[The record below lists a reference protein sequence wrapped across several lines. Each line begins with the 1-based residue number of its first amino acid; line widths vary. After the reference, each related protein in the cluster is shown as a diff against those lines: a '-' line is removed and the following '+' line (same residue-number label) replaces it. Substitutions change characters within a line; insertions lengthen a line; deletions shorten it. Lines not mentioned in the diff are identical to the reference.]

1 MSRCKNNLYLLG
13 GFALIAAS
21 RGVFKLYQ
29 NYYKSDNLN
38 SWLEEYIKEVEE
50 KLQSLKNNDQPLNVE
65 TICHV
70 INLVAEI
77 EEYLYMK
84 ENSHLENTRIS
95 LMKTDGY
102 ENAVM
107 ECIAAHEKTF
117 QRANKIIEKK
127 LKLNINELQ
136 ANLEELSGQSSSDK
150 QSVKE
155 LLKICKKN
163 YPLNILPKITK
174 EKLKEAYLYYT
185 KQIEILHK
193 VDLNNL
199 NITKIKPEFK
209 EVALHV
215 YLVNKYILRDTLKEE
230 FGIEEKILNQL
241 LIIHELDKDP
251 QIVEQKQKI
260 SHI

>member
-1 MSRCKNNLYLLG
+1 MSSTQNKLFLLG
-13 GFALIAAS
+13 GFAVITAF
-21 RGVFKLYQ
+21 GGIFKLYQ
-29 NYYKSDNLN
+29 NYKKDKLN
-38 SWLEEYIKEVEE
+38 TWLDEYVNEIEE
-50 KLQSLKNNDQPLNVE
+50 KLQSLKNNGQALGIE
-65 TICHV
+65 IICDV

-84 ENSHLENTRIS
+84 ENCNLEKSRIS
-95 LMKTDGY
+95 VMKTDAY
-102 ENAVM
+102 ENTVM
-107 ECIAAHEKTF
+107 DCISAHEKTF

-136 ANLEELSGQSSSDK
+136 ANLEELYGKNGNDK
-150 QSVKE
+150 QSVKD
-155 LLKICKKN
+155 LLKICKKI
-163 YPLNILPKITK
+163 YPLEDLPKIEK
-174 EKLKEAYLYYT
+174 EKLKEAYLYYS

-193 VDLNNL
+193 VDLNNI

-241 LIIHELDKDP
+241 LILHDLDKDP
-251 QIVEQKQKI
+251 DIIVQKEKI
-260 SHI
+260 RHI